1 MVGSDE
7 SDDVQRRCGRQETE
21 QAMKVLIT
29 GGAGFIGGTI
39 AGQLLAGGHE
49 VVVLDDLD
57 PAAHAGL
64 PEGLHAAARYVWGDV
79 RDPEPWP
86 DLLRGVDA
94 VCHQAAKVGLGVNFA
109 DVVAYT
115 SRNDLGT
122 AVMLQALHHHGFHG
136 RLVLASSMVVYGE
149 GRYRCAHHGLVRP
162 GPRREAD
169 LVAGR
174 YEPPCP
180 ACGDALVAEA
190 VPEHHWL
197 DPRNVY
203 ATGKLAQEGLCAA
216 YAREH
221 PGCSVT
227 ALRYHNVYGPG
238 MPRDTPYAGVASL
251 FRSAYE
257 RGETPSVFEDGGQ
270 TRDFVHVADIARANV
285 LALTKPEPAEGAFN
299 VCSGTPHTI
308 LDMAA
313 ELRPVGAPD
322 PQVVGRY
329 RLGDVRHVFAD
340 PSHAAELL
348 GFRAQV
354 SFADGMREFSTAPL
368 RAAAGPFPA
377 FERRWPD

>member
-1 MVGSDE
+1 
-7 SDDVQRRCGRQETE
+7 
-21 QAMKVLIT
+21 MKVVVT

-39 AGQLLAGGHE
+39 VGQLLAAGHE
-49 VVVLDDLD
+49 VVVVDDLD
-57 PAAHAGL
+57 PAAHSGM
-64 PEGLHAAARYVWGDV
+64 PDDLHPDATYVWADV
-79 RDPEPWP
+79 RDPDAWP
-86 DLLRGVDA
+86 TVLRGADA
-94 VCHQAAKVGLGVNFA
+94 VCHQAAKVGLGVDFD

-122 AVMLQALHHHGFHG
+122 AVMLRALHNHGFRG

-149 GRYRCAHHGLVRP
+149 GRYRCANHGAVRP
-162 GPRREAD
+162 GPRRLAD
-169 LVAGR
+169 LDAGR

-180 ACGDALVAEA
+180 ECGEALVAEA

-221 PGCSVT
+221 EGCTVT
-227 ALRYHNVYGPG
+227 ALRYHNVYGPH

-257 RGETPSVFEDGGQ
+257 RGESPRVFEDGGQ
-270 TRDFVHVADIARANV
+270 RRDFVHVADVSRANV
-285 LALTKPEPAEGAFN
+285 LALCSEEPVPGTFN

-308 LDMAA
+308 LEMAQA
-313 ELRPVGAPD
+313 LRPDDAPT
-322 PQVVGRY
+322 PQVVGGY

-340 PSHAAELL
+340 PSHARAVL
-348 GFRAQV
+348 GFAAQV
-354 SFADGMREFSTAPL
+354 GFEDGMREFASAPL
-368 RAAAGPFPA
+368 RTVAGPTPPL
-377 FERRWPD
+377 ERRWPD